1 MKLDLITLATVKTQL
16 GITGTD
22 DDTSISAMI
31 PIVSSDVRRILN
43 NNFDHYI
50 VAAFSSS
57 AATIDIDYNVTHRY
71 DPYRGVESLPVGQV
85 VYHPNIPDDT
95 YIESYNPLTGL
106 YTLSA
111 TPTDSG
117 DYIYPTLTIAQWSA
131 VSKMIWYRIGKL
143 VKTDVNDS
151 KVNSESYGPVSK
163 SYAESEINRRWNY
176 PQSLIDDLGPRL
188 AKVG

>member
-16 GITGTD
+16 GISSTD
-22 DDTSISAMI
+22 DDTSITAMI

-50 VAAFSSS
+50 VAAFSST
-57 AATIDIDYNVTHRY
+57 AATIDIDYNVSHRY
-71 DPYRGVESLPVGQV
+71 ALYRGVESLPVGQV

-106 YTLSA
+106 YTLSQ

-143 VKTDVNDS
+143 VKTDVNDQKIS
-151 KVNSESYGPVSK
+151 SESYGPVSK

-188 AKVG
+188 TKVG

>member
-16 GITGTD
+16 GISSTD
-22 DDTSISAMI
+22 DDTSITAMI

-50 VAAFSSS
+50 VAAFSST
-57 AATIDIDYNVTHRY
+57 AATIDIDYNVTHL
-71 DPYRGVESLPVGQV
+71 SVGQV
-85 VYHPNIPDDT
+85 VYHPNISDDT

-106 YTLSA
+106 YTLSE

-143 VKTDVNDS
+143 VKTDVNDQKIS
-151 KVNSESYGPVSK
+151 SESYGPVSK

-188 AKVG
+188 TKVG

>member
-16 GITGTD
+16 GISGTD
-22 DDTSISAMI
+22 DDLSIAAMI
-31 PIVSSDVRRILN
+31 PSVSSDVRRILN
-43 NNFDHYI
+43 NNFDRYV
-50 VAAFSSS
+50 VASFSSA
-57 AATIDIDYNVTHRY
+57 AATIDIDYNMTHRY
-71 DPYRGVESLPVGQV
+71 DPYQATEALAVGQV
-85 VYHPNIPDDT
+85 VYHPNIPDDA

-106 YTLSA
+106 YTLSE

-143 VKTDVNDS
+143 VKTDVDDQKTS
-151 KVNSESYGPVSK
+151 SESYGPVSK
-163 SYAESEINRRWNY
+163 TYSESEINRRWNY
-176 PQSLIDDLGPRL
+176 PQSLIDDLGPSY

>member
-1 MKLDLITLATVKTQL
+1 MKLNLITLATVKTQL
-16 GITGTD
+16 GISGTD
-22 DDTSISAMI
+22 DDTSITAMI

-43 NNFDHYI
+43 NNFDRYV
-50 VAAFSSS
+50 VASFSSA

-71 DPYRGVESLPVGQV
+71 DPYQSVEALPVGQV
-85 VYHPNIPDDT
+85 VYHPNISDDT

-106 YTLSA
+106 YTLSE

-143 VKTDVNDS
+143 VKTDVDDQKTS
-151 KVNSESYGPVSK
+151 SESYGPVSK
-163 SYAESEINRRWNY
+163 TYAESEINRRWNY
-176 PQSLIDDLGPRL
+176 PQSLIDDLGPSFAR
-188 AKVG
+188 VG